1 MNGYVHREPLTW
13 HLMSDIY
20 EESAASFACCFR
32 LSTSTECRARL
43 GLSPGARCL
52 DVALCPTQHN
62 SPTCRLRHRARLFT
76 DQAGICGW
84 CGGAMPANLVKTSI
98 DHIIPTSR
106 GGLDDPW
113 NRQLVHAGNSSK
125 APAVSPR
132 GRPRHRARCRPDS
145 RLDLGLP
152 QKRWALG
159 AGNWQHAGRVGVY
172 GLPSGHEPGAR
183 YTATRG
189 VHVLQT

>member
-1 MNGYVHREPLTW
+1 MATCHREPLTW

-20 EESAASFACCFR
+20 EERREFR
-32 LSTSTECRARL
+32 VLFPLVDLDGVPGL
-43 GLSPGARCL
+43 GWDFSPGARCL

-106 GGLDDPW
+106 GGPDDPW
-113 NRQLVHAGNSSK
+113 NRQLVHAGCNSSK
-125 APAVSPR
+125 GRQLSPR
-132 GRPRHRARCRPDS
+132 AV
-145 RLDLGLP
+145 DL
-152 QKRWALG
+152 AT
-159 AGNWQHAGRVGVY
+159 AHGVV
-172 GLPSGHEPGAR
+172 L
-183 YTATRG
+183 TAA
-189 VHVLQT
+189 